1 MLLTRVSL
9 THGVPVRGERWHAE
23 TRLIQGKSMFEK
35 AAEIEQRK
43 AILEKEV
50 KELYR
55 VPDYEDVACRIARA
69 DLFSS
74 MDLSSMSMK

>member
-1 MLLTRVSL
+1 
-9 THGVPVRGERWHAE
+9 
-23 TRLIQGKSMFEK
+23 MFEK

>member
-1 MLLTRVSL
+1 
-9 THGVPVRGERWHAE
+9 
-23 TRLIQGKSMFEK
+23 MFEK

-55 VPDYEDVACRIARA
+55 VPDCKDVAYRIA
-69 DLFSS
+69 
-74 MDLSSMSMK
+74 